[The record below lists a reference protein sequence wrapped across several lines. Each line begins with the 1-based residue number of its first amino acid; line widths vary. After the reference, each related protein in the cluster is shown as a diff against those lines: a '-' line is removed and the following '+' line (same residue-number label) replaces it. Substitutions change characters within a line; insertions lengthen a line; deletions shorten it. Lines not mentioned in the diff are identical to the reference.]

1 LGGGHFKS
9 PKADDNAAKAL
20 RIWYL
25 LLLYRQLSQR
35 LEMAGTKMTRKGSEV
50 ASILQ

>member
-1 LGGGHFKS
+1 V
-9 PKADDNAAKAL
+9 L

-35 LEMAGTKMTRKGSEV
+35 LEMAATKMSSKGAEV
-50 ASILQ
+50 AQIIPSRRSIFKKKLI